1 MPLTNR
7 ISRILDTDE
16 LLSVYEDHKEIVYLG
31 QWKELVIGCVRLVRR
46 EDGMIEVREIDEDVG
61 SL

>member
-1 MPLTNR
+1 VPLSNR

-16 LLSVYEDHKEIVYLG
+16 LLSVYEDHKEVVYLG
-31 QWKELVIGCVRLVRR
+31 QWKELLIGCVKLVRR
-46 EDGMIEVREIDEDVG
+46 EDGMIEVQELEEDLE